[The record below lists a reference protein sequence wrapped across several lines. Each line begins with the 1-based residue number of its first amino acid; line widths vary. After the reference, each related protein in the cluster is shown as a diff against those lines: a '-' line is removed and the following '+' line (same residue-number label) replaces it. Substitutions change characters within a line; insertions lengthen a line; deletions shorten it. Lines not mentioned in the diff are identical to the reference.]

1 MSLADMTPGE
11 WQAIW
16 LTAKLAGLTTL
27 ILLLLS
33 APLAWW
39 LARSRSRLVN
49 GVAALVSLPLVLPPT
64 VIGFYLLIVLGPQGA
79 VGGTLERLGL
89 HHLAFSFWGILVG
102 SVIYS
107 LPFAVQPLREA
118 FSAIDTRLLDAAATL
133 RAGALDR
140 FFSVVLP
147 LSRGGIL
154 TAVVITFAHTVG
166 EFGVIAML
174 GGSIA
179 GETKVVSMAI
189 YDHTQALEYGAAHR
203 LSAVLLGF
211 SFLTLLLFYAINQRV
226 MSPLTPPHAHHD

>member
-1 MSLADMTPGE
+1 MFELTSGE

-16 LTAKLAGLTTL
+16 LTAKLAGLTTI
-27 ILLLLS
+27 ILLVIS

-39 LARSRSRLVN
+39 MAHTHSRFGNV
-49 GVAALVSLPLVLPPT
+49 VAALVSLPLVLPPT

-79 VGGTLERLGL
+79 VGGALEGMGL
-89 HHLAFSFWGILVG
+89 RHLAFSFWGILIG

-118 FSAIDTRLLDAAATL
+118 FAGIGSRYLDAASTM
-133 RAGALDR
+133 RSSSLDR

-147 LSRGGIL
+147 LARSGIL

-179 GETKVVSMAI
+179 GETKVVSIAI
-189 YDHTQALEYGAAHR
+189 YDYTSAMEYEQAHR
-203 LSAVLLGF
+203 LSAILLGF
-211 SFLTLLLFYAINQRV
+211 SFLTLFLFYAINQKV
-226 MSPLTPPHAHHD
+226 MSPLKPTA

>member
-1 MSLADMTPGE
+1 MSFAGMTPGE

-39 LARSRSRLVN
+39 LARSRSRWAN
-49 GVAALVSLPLVLPPT
+49 GVTALVSLPLVLPPT
-64 VIGFYLLIVLGPQGA
+64 VIGFYLLLALGPQGA
-79 VGGTLERLGL
+79 VGATLEQLGL
-89 HHLAFSFWGILVG
+89 QHLAFSFWGILVG

-118 FSAIDTRLLDAAATL
+118 FGAIDPRLLEAAATL
-133 RAGALDR
+133 RASAFDR

-147 LSRGGIL
+147 LSSSGIL

-179 GETKVVSMAI
+179 GETRVVSIAI
-189 YDHTQALEYGAAHR
+189 YDYTQSLEYGAAHR

-211 SFLTLLLFYAINQRV
+211 SFLTLLLFYAINQRM
-226 MSPLTPPHAHHD
+226 MSPLKPR

>member
-1 MSLADMTPGE
+1 MLGLTPGE

-27 ILLLLS
+27 ILLVLS

-39 LARSRSRLVN
+39 LAYTQSRFGNL
-49 GVAALVSLPLVLPPT
+49 VAALVSLPLVLPPT

-79 VGGTLERLGL
+79 VGSTMEQMGL
-89 HHLAFSFWGILVG
+89 PHLAFSFWGILIG

-118 FSAIDTRLLDAAATL
+118 FSGIGSQYLDAASSL
-133 RAGALDR
+133 RASGLDR

-147 LSRGGIL
+147 LSRSGIL

-179 GETKVVSMAI
+179 GETRVVSIAI
-189 YDHTQALEYGAAHR
+189 YDHTQAMEYEQAHR
-203 LSAVLLGF
+203 LSAILLGF
-211 SFLTLLLFYAINQRV
+211 SFITLFLFYAINQRV
-226 MSPLTPPHAHHD
+226 MSPLKPK

>member
-1 MSLADMTPGE
+1 MSLGATTLGLTGDE
-11 WQAIW
+11 WLSIK
-16 LTAKLAGLTTL
+16 LTAELAAATTV
-27 ILLLLS
+27 ILLIIS

-39 LARSRSRLVN
+39 LTRSASRMANV
-49 GVAALVSLPLVLPPT
+49 VAAAVSLPLVLPPT

-79 VGGTLERLGL
+79 VGGALEALGL
-89 HHLAFSFWGILVG
+89 HHLAFSFTGILIG

-118 FSAIDTRLLDAAATL
+118 FGGIDPKLLDAAATL
-133 RAGALDR
+133 RARGLDR

-147 LSRGGIL
+147 LSRSGVL

-174 GGSIA
+174 GGNIA
-179 GETKVVSMAI
+179 GETRVVSIAI
-189 YDHTQALEYGAAHR
+189 YDHTQALEYAAAHR

-211 SFLTLLLFYAINQRV
+211 SFLTLLAFYAINQRV
-226 MSPLTPPHAHHD
+226 MSPVKPQ

>member
-1 MSLADMTPGE
+1 MNFAGMTPGE

-39 LARSRSRLVN
+39 LARSGSRLVN
-49 GVAALVSLPLVLPPT
+49 SVAALVSLPLVLPPT

-89 HHLAFSFWGILVG
+89 PHLAFSFWGILVG
-102 SVIYS
+102 SIIYS

-118 FSAIDTRLLDAAATL
+118 FGAIDTRLLDAAATM

-179 GETKVVSMAI
+179 GETRVVSIAI
-189 YDHTQALEYGAAHR
+189 YDYTQALDYSAAHR
-203 LSAVLLGF
+203 LSAILLGF

-226 MSPLTPPHAHHD
+226 MNPLKPR

>member
-1 MSLADMTPGE
+1 MAGLTPGE

-39 LARSRSRLVN
+39 LSRTASHASTLVS
-49 GVAALVSLPLVLPPT
+49 ALVSLPLVLPPT
-64 VIGFYLLIVLGPQGA
+64 VIGFYLLISLGPQGV
-79 VGGTLERLGL
+79 VGGTLERIGL

-118 FSAIDTRLLDAAATL
+118 FAGIDQRLLDAAATL
-133 RAGALDR
+133 RASPIDR

-147 LSRGGIL
+147 LSRSGIL
-154 TAVVITFAHTVG
+154 TAVVLTFAHTVG
-166 EFGVIAML
+166 EFGVVAML
-174 GGSIA
+174 GGNIA
-179 GETKVVSMAI
+179 GETRVVSIAI
-189 YDHTQALEYGAAHR
+189 YDYTQALEYGAAHR
-203 LSAVLLGF
+203 LSAILLGF
-211 SFLTLLLFYAINQRV
+211 SFLTLASFYAINQRI
-226 MSPLTPPHAHHD
+226 MSPLKPKRAGHD

>member
-1 MSLADMTPGE
+1 MNFADMTPGE

-39 LARSRSRLVN
+39 LARSNSRLVN
-49 GVAALVSLPLVLPPT
+49 SVAALVALPLVLPPT

-89 HHLAFSFWGILVG
+89 THLAFSFWGILVG
-102 SVIYS
+102 SIIYS

-118 FSAIDTRLLDAAATL
+118 FGAIDTRLLDAAATM

-147 LSRGGIL
+147 LSRSGIL

-179 GETKVVSMAI
+179 GETRVVSIAI
-189 YDHTQALEYGAAHR
+189 YDYTQALDYGAAHR
-203 LSAVLLGF
+203 LSAILLGF

-226 MSPLTPPHAHHD
+226 MNPLKPR

>member
-1 MSLADMTPGE
+1 MTALTPGE

-27 ILLLLS
+27 ILLLVS

-39 LARSRSRLVN
+39 MSRSSSRWRN
-49 GVAALVSLPLVLPPT
+49 QAAALVSLPLVLPPT
-64 VIGFYLLIVLGPQGA
+64 VIGFYLLIALGPEGA
-79 VGGTLERLGL
+79 VGGTLERMGL
-89 HHLAFSFWGILVG
+89 AHLAFSFWGILIG

-118 FSAIDTRLLDAAATL
+118 FDGIDTRLLDAAATL

-140 FFSVVLP
+140 FFNVVLP
-147 LSRGGIL
+147 LSRSGIL
-154 TAVVITFAHTVG
+154 TAIVITFAHTVG

-179 GETKVVSMAI
+179 GETRVVSIAI

-203 LSAVLLGF
+203 LSAILLGF
-211 SFLTLLLFYAINQRV
+211 SFVTLLAFYAINQRV
-226 MSPLTPPHAHHD
+226 MNPLKPR

>member
-1 MSLADMTPGE
+1 MNFAGMTSGE

-39 LARSRSRLVN
+39 LAHSRSRWVN

-79 VGGTLERLGL
+79 VGGTLEQLGL
-89 HHLAFSFWGILVG
+89 QHLAFSFWGILVG

-107 LPFAVQPLREA
+107 LPFAVQPLRDA
-118 FSAIDTRLLDAAATL
+118 FAAIDSRLLDAAATM

-147 LSRGGIL
+147 LSRSGIL

-174 GGSIA
+174 GGNIA
-179 GETKVVSMAI
+179 GETRVVSIAI

-226 MSPLTPPHAHHD
+226 MSPLKPR

>member
-1 MSLADMTPGE
+1 MLGLTPGE

-16 LTAKLAGLTTL
+16 LTAKLAGLTTV
-27 ILLLLS
+27 ILLVLS

-39 LARSRSRLVN
+39 LAHTQSRLSN
-49 GVAALVSLPLVLPPT
+49 LVAAMVSLPLVLPPT

-79 VGGTLERLGL
+79 VGSTMEQMGL
-89 HHLAFSFWGILVG
+89 HHLAFSFWGILIG

-118 FSAIDTRLLDAAATL
+118 FSGIGSRYLDAASTL
-133 RAGALDR
+133 RASALDR

-147 LSRGGIL
+147 LSRSGIL

-179 GETKVVSMAI
+179 GETKVVSIAI
-189 YDHTQALEYGAAHR
+189 YDHTQAMEYEQAHR
-203 LSAVLLGF
+203 LSAILLGF
-211 SFLTLLLFYAINQRV
+211 SFITLFLFYAINQRV
-226 MSPLTPPHAHHD
+226 MSPLKPN

>member
-1 MSLADMTPGE
+1 MNLTAMTPGE

-16 LTAKLAGLTTL
+16 LTAKLAGLTTV
-27 ILLLLS
+27 ILLLLG

-39 LARSRSRLVN
+39 LAHSHSRWANS
-49 GVAALVSLPLVLPPT
+49 VAALVALPLVLPPT

-89 HHLAFSFWGILVG
+89 PHLAFSFWGILVG

-118 FSAIDTRLLDAAATL
+118 FGAIDSRLLDAATTL
-133 RAGALDR
+133 RASALDR
-140 FFSVVLP
+140 FFTVVLP
-147 LSRGGIL
+147 LSRSGIL

-166 EFGVIAML
+166 EFGVIVML
-174 GGSIA
+174 GGNMA
-179 GETKVVSMAI
+179 GETRVVSIAI
-189 YDHTQALEYGAAHR
+189 YDYTQALDYGAAHR

-211 SFLTLLLFYAINQRV
+211 SFVTLLLFYAINQRV
-226 MSPLTPPHAHHD
+226 MSPLKPR

>member
-1 MSLADMTPGE
+1 MNLAGMTPVE

-39 LARSRSRLVN
+39 LAHSRSRWVN

-89 HHLAFSFWGILVG
+89 QHLAFSFWGILVG

-107 LPFAVQPLREA
+107 LPFAVQPLRDA
-118 FSAIDTRLLDAAATL
+118 FAAIDSRLLDAAATL
-133 RAGALDR
+133 RASALDR
-140 FFSVVLP
+140 FFNVVLP
-147 LSRGGIL
+147 LSRNGIL

-179 GETKVVSMAI
+179 GETRVVSMAI
-189 YDHTQALEYGAAHR
+189 YDHTQALEYAAAHR

-226 MSPLTPPHAHHD
+226 MSPLKPR

>member
-1 MSLADMTPGE
+1 MFELTPGE

-16 LTAKLAGLTTL
+16 LTAKLAGLTTV
-27 ILLLLS
+27 ILLVLS

-39 LARSRSRLVN
+39 LAHTQSRLSN
-49 GVAALVSLPLVLPPT
+49 LVAAMVSLPLVLPPT

-79 VGGTLERLGL
+79 VGSTMEQMGL
-89 HHLAFSFWGILVG
+89 HHLAFSFWGILIG

-118 FSAIDTRLLDAAATL
+118 FAGIGSRYLDAAATM
-133 RAGALDR
+133 RASPLDL
-140 FFSVVLP
+140 FFTVVLP
-147 LSRGGIL
+147 LSRSGIL

-179 GETKVVSMAI
+179 GETKVVSIAI
-189 YDHTQALEYGAAHR
+189 YDHTTAMDYEAAHR
-203 LSAVLLGF
+203 LSAILLVF
-211 SFLTLLLFYAINQRV
+211 SFVVLFLFYAINQRV
-226 MSPLTPPHAHHD
+226 MSPLKPN

>member
-1 MSLADMTPGE
+1 MSFAGMTPGE

-16 LTAKLAGLTTL
+16 LTAKLAGLTTI
-27 ILLLLS
+27 ILLLLG

-39 LARSRSRLVN
+39 LAHSRSRWAN
-49 GVAALVSLPLVLPPT
+49 GVAALVALPLVLPPT
-64 VIGFYLLIVLGPQGA
+64 VIGFYLLLVLGPQGA

-89 HHLAFSFWGILVG
+89 PHLAFSFWGILAG

-118 FSAIDTRLLDAAATL
+118 FGAIDSRLLDAATTL
-133 RAGALDR
+133 RASALDR

-147 LSRGGIL
+147 LSRSGIL

-174 GGSIA
+174 GGNIA
-179 GETKVVSMAI
+179 GETRVVSIAI
-189 YDHTQALEYGAAHR
+189 YDYTQGLEYGAAHR

-211 SFLTLLLFYAINQRV
+211 SFVTLLLFYAINQRV
-226 MSPLTPPHAHHD
+226 MSPLKPR

>member
-1 MSLADMTPGE
+1 MNFSGMTPGE

-39 LARSRSRLVN
+39 LARSSSRLVN
-49 GVAALVSLPLVLPPT
+49 SVAALVSLPLVLPPT

-89 HHLAFSFWGILVG
+89 AHLAFSFWGILVG
-102 SVIYS
+102 SIIYS

-118 FSAIDTRLLDAAATL
+118 FGAIDTRLLDAAATM

-179 GETKVVSMAI
+179 GETRVVSIAI
-189 YDHTQALEYGAAHR
+189 YDYTQALDYGAAHR
-203 LSAVLLGF
+203 LSAILLGF

-226 MSPLTPPHAHHD
+226 MNPLKPR

>member
-1 MSLADMTPGE
+1 MASLTPGE

-27 ILLLLS
+27 ILLVLS

-39 LARSRSRLVN
+39 LARSSSRFTNLA
-49 GVAALVSLPLVLPPT
+49 AALVSLPLVLPPT
-64 VIGFYLLIVLGPQGA
+64 VIGFYLLLVLGPQGA
-79 VGGTLERLGL
+79 VGGTLEALGL
-89 HHLAFSFWGILVG
+89 HHLAFSFWGILIG

-118 FSAIDTRLLDAAATL
+118 FDGIDPRLLDAAASL
-133 RAGALDR
+133 RAEPMDR

-147 LSRGGIL
+147 LSRSGIL

-179 GETKVVSMAI
+179 GETKVVSIAI

-203 LSAVLLGF
+203 LSAILLGF
-211 SFLTLLLFYAINQRV
+211 SFVTLVLFYAINQRV
-226 MSPLTPPHAHHD
+226 MSPLKPR

>member
-1 MSLADMTPGE
+1 MASLTPGE

-33 APLAWW
+33 APLSWW
-39 LARSRSRLVN
+39 LARSRSRLTN
-49 GVAALVSLPLVLPPT
+49 AVAALVSLPLVLPPT
-64 VIGFYLLIVLGPQGA
+64 VIGFYLLITLGPQGA

-89 HHLAFSFWGILVG
+89 HHLAFSFWGILIG

-107 LPFAVQPLREA
+107 LPFAVQPMREA
-118 FSAIDTRLLDAAATL
+118 FDAIDTRLLDAAATL
-133 RAGALDR
+133 RARALDR
-140 FFSVVLP
+140 FFTVVLP
-147 LSRGGIL
+147 LSRSGIL

-179 GETKVVSMAI
+179 GETRVVSIAI

-211 SFLTLLLFYAINQRV
+211 SFLTLFLFYAINQRV
-226 MSPLTPPHAHHD
+226 MSPLKPR

>member
-1 MSLADMTPGE
+1 MSSLSPGE

-39 LARSRSRLVN
+39 LARSNSRMTNLA
-49 GVAALVSLPLVLPPT
+49 AALVSLPLVLPPT
-64 VIGFYLLIVLGPQGA
+64 VIGFYLLLVLGPQGA
-79 VGGTLERLGL
+79 VGGTLEALGL
-89 HHLAFSFWGILVG
+89 HHLAFSFWGILIG

-118 FSAIDTRLLDAAATL
+118 FDAIDPRLLDAAATL
-133 RAGALDR
+133 RAGPMDR

-147 LSRGGIL
+147 LSRSGIL
-154 TAVVITFAHTVG
+154 TAVVISFAHTVG

-179 GETKVVSMAI
+179 GETRVVSIAI
-189 YDHTQALEYGAAHR
+189 YDHTQALEYAAAHR
-203 LSAVLLGF
+203 LSGILLGF
-211 SFLTLLLFYAINQRV
+211 SFITLLLFYAINHRV
-226 MSPLTPPHAHHD
+226 MNPLKAR